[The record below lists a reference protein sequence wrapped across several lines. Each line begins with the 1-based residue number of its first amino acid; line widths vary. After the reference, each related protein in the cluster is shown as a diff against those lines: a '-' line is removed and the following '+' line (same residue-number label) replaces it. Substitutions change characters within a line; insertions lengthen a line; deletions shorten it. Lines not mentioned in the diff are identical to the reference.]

1 VTVLNQTP
9 SAFRQLIEADAA
21 SGSPL
26 RLRLVIFG
34 GETLEPRMLAP
45 WFERHGDESPRLV
58 NMYGI
63 TETTVHVT
71 HHPLSRADLARPS
84 SVIGRPIPD
93 LQVYILDPR
102 LHLCPIGVPGE
113 LYVGGP
119 GLARGY
125 LRRPE
130 LTEGKFLPNPFATH
144 TGERLY
150 RSGDLGRYRANGE
163 IEYLGRM
170 DQQVKIRG
178 HRVELGEIE
187 AVLAQYPDVR
197 ESAVVARQ
205 ETPGDV
211 RLIAYLVPRGETAP
225 PDPKLRDFLKRS
237 LPAYMVPSRFVPIE
251 RLPLTPS
258 GKLDRRALPSPAG
271 RSKEREEGFVPP
283 RDPTERAVAK
293 IWGQILGLDGLGA
306 HDNFFERGGHS
317 LMAAQVVSRVR
328 DSFGVELPIRAL
340 FDSSSVAEF
349 AEVVA
354 KAPEA
359 ARSTLSIPRVD
370 RESHR
375 VRAKD

>member
-1 VTVLNQTP
+1 
-9 SAFRQLIEADAA
+9 
-21 SGSPL
+21 
-26 RLRLVIFG
+26 
-34 GETLEPRMLAP
+34 
-45 WFERHGDESPRLV
+45 
-58 NMYGI
+58 
-63 TETTVHVT
+63 
-71 HHPLSRADLARPS
+71 
-84 SVIGRPIPD
+84 
-93 LQVYILDPR
+93 
-102 LHLCPIGVPGE
+102 
-113 LYVGGP
+113 
-119 GLARGY
+119 
-125 LRRPE
+125 
-130 LTEGKFLPNPFATH
+130 LTEEKFIPNPFATH

-187 AVLAQYPDVR
+187 AVLAQHPDVR

-205 ETPGDV
+205 EPPGDV
-211 RLIAYLVPRGETAP
+211 RLIAYLVPRGKTAP
-225 PDPKLRDFLKRS
+225 PDPTLRDFLKRS

-258 GKLDRRALPSPAG
+258 GKLDRQALPAPAG
-271 RSKEREEGFVPP
+271 RNKEREEGFVPP
-283 RDPTERAVAK
+283 RGPTEWAVAK

-359 ARSTLSIPRVD
+359 AHSTLSIPRVD

-375 VRAKD
+375 IRAKD